1 MSAFKRL
8 TASLGSLLPRP
19 SASAPAGDA
28 AADARRQ
35 RDRALLRAGFAVAGA
50 VLLMVVALI
59 LDEGPAQPS
68 AEVRGVVGA
77 PAAPAEPVALA
88 EPPPTP
94 ETPPAPE
101 VPPAAAVPTV
111 EPSPAPSPAPAAK
124 RPAQPAP
131 AALADG
137 YRVQLGVF
145 GDPANAAAL
154 QAELDGRGLPAHIQS
169 RVVLGPFENRA
180 QAERAQAQLRKA
192 GAESGVVVAPARQG
206 R

>member
-1 MSAFKRL
+1 MNAFKRL

-59 LDEGPAQPS
+59 LDEGAAQPS

-77 PAAPAEPVALA
+77 PAEPVAFA

-94 ETPPAPE
+94 EAPPPTPEAL
-101 VPPAAAVPTV
+101 PAAAVPTV

>member
-1 MSAFKRL
+1 MNAFKRL

-77 PAAPAEPVALA
+77 PAEPVVLA

-94 ETPPAPE
+94 EAPPPTPEAL
-101 VPPAAAVPTV
+101 PAAAVPMV
-111 EPSPAPSPAPAAK
+111 EPSPAPSPAPATK

>member
-1 MSAFKRL
+1 MNAFKRL

-77 PAAPAEPVALA
+77 PAEPVAFA

-94 ETPPAPE
+94 EAPPPTPEAL
-101 VPPAAAVPTV
+101 PAAAVPTV

>member
-1 MSAFKRL
+1 MNAFKRL

-59 LDEGPAQPS
+59 LDEGAAQPS

-77 PAAPAEPVALA
+77 PAEPVAFA

-94 ETPPAPE
+94 EAPPPTPEAL
-101 VPPAAAVPTV
+101 PAAAVPTV
-111 EPSPAPSPAPAAK
+111 EPSLAPSPAPAAK